1 MPSGAWELTAK
12 SEKLTAEGIAGK
24 EIPVSIYADRFWM
37 KNWDAGMKDLDPS
50 EFDTTYVAMIR
61 PVFERHSKKTALG
74 YLGVDVSFGELER
87 ASNRFANM
95 LIEQGFRK
103 GDVVGIHLPNT
114 PQYVIALLG
123 TLKAGCIVSGVSPLM
138 SAAQIQYQLNDLG
151 AGGKKLA
158 FLTLDAAFAE
168 RIAKIAH
175 EIPRLAVVI
184 TTSVA
189 SFLPKFKQVLGRLTK
204 KVPSGRVTAL
214 AGKTV
219 LDFHRDILEKYPD
232 GRPEVRLTPD
242 DLGYIQYT
250 GGTTG
255 PPKGAMV
262 SHRNAVHNIKS
273 VLRWLGWDNAEGVVL
288 SGFPMFHIAGLTMA
302 EATMSAGWTQ
312 VLVPNPRDT
321 DHICKEMVKYRVT
334 NLVNVP
340 SLFQMLMAN
349 PKFRE
354 MDHSGLGTSICAA
367 SPFPKESQEE
377 FESIV
382 GKGKLL
388 ELYGMTETSP
398 VSTMNPMKGKRKLG
412 TIGVPF
418 LNVEAKLVDPG
429 TGEEVPLGQAGEI
442 CIRGPLVM
450 QGYYNKP
457 EETAKAIDA
466 DGYMHTGDV
475 AIMDEDGYMKLVD
488 RTKDMIIVGG
498 YKVFSSKVEDVIAG
512 HPAVGMIALVGLQ
525 NPQRP
530 GSEIV
535 KGFVQLDPNYS
546 YDGNESALKEDII
559 LYAKEHCAPYE
570 VPKVIEIIGEMPL
583 TAVGKIDKKVLR
595 VQGK

>member
-1 MPSGAWELTAK
+1 LS
-12 SEKLTAEGIAGK
+12 
-24 EIPVSIYADRFWM
+24 VYADRFWM
-37 KNWDAGMKDLDPS
+37 KNWDEGMADLDPS
-50 EFDTTYVAMIR
+50 EFDTTYVDMLR
-61 PVFERHSKKTALG
+61 PVFAENTNETALG
-74 YLGVDVSFGELER
+74 YLGVDITFGELDR
-87 ASNRFANM
+87 YSNQFANV
-95 LIEQGFRK
+95 LIESGFRK
-103 GDVVGIHLPNT
+103 GDIVGINLPNT
-114 PQYVIALLG
+114 PEYVISLIG

-151 AGGKKLA
+151 AGDKKLG
-158 FLTLDAAFAE
+158 FVTLDAAFPAQ
-168 RIAKIAH
+168 IAKIAP
-175 EIPRLAVVI
+175 EIPQLALVI

-189 SFLPKFKQVLGRLTK
+189 GFLPKLKQVLGRLTK
-204 KVPSGRVTAL
+204 KVPSGKVTPL

-219 LDFHRDILEKYPD
+219 LDFHHDILKKQSTDLP
-232 GRPEVRLTPD
+232 GVKVTPD

-255 PPKGAMV
+255 PPKGAML
-262 SHRNAVHNIKS
+262 SHRNAAHNIRS
-273 VLRWLGWDNAEGVVL
+273 VMRWLDWQEEGGVAL
-288 SGFPMFHIAGLTMA
+288 SGFPMFHVAGLTIA
-302 EATMSAGWTQ
+302 EVAIYAGWTQ
-312 VLVPNPRDT
+312 VLIPNPRDT
-321 DHICKEMVKYRVT
+321 DHICKEMVKYGVT

-354 MDHSGLGTSICAA
+354 MNHSGLGTCVCAA
-367 SPFPKESQEE
+367 SPFPRESQEE

-398 VSTMNPMKGKRKLG
+398 VSTMNPMKGRRKLG

-418 LNVEAKLVDPG
+418 LNTEAKLVDPG
-429 TGEEVPLGQAGEI
+429 TGDEVPLGEAGEI

-457 EETAKAIDA
+457 EETANAIDA

-475 AIMDEDGYMKLVD
+475 AVMDEDGYMRIVD

-498 YKVFSSKVEDVIAG
+498 YKVFSSKVEDSIAK
-512 HPAVGMIALVGLQ
+512 HPAIGMIALVGVD
-525 NPQRP
+525 NPKRP

-535 KGFVQLDPNYS
+535 KGFVQLDAGYD
-546 YDGNESALKEDII
+546 YDGDESALQEDII
-559 LYAKEHCAPYE
+559 RFAKENCSPYE
-570 VPKVIEIIGEMPL
+570 VPKAIEIIGEMPL

-595 VQGK
+595 VQKK

>member
-1 MPSGAWELTAK
+1 MS
-12 SEKLTAEGIAGK
+12 
-24 EIPVSIYADRFWM
+24 VYADRFWM
-37 KNWDAGMKDLDPS
+37 RNWDEGMTDLDPE
-50 EFDTTYVAMIR
+50 EFETTYVDMLR
-61 PVFERHSKKTALG
+61 PVFQEEPNKTALA
-74 YLGVDVSFGELER
+74 YLGVDITFGELDR
-87 ASNRFANM
+87 YSNQFANM
-95 LIEQGFRK
+95 LIKNGFRK
-103 GDVVGIHLPNT
+103 GDIVGINLPNT
-114 PQYVIALLG
+114 PEYVISLIG

-151 AGGKKLA
+151 AGDKKLA
-158 FLTLDAAFAE
+158 FVTLDASFPAQ
-168 RIAKIAH
+168 IAKIAH
-175 EIPRLAVVI
+175 EIPGLAVVI

-189 SFLPKFKQVLGRLTK
+189 GFLPKLKQVLGRLTK
-204 KVPSGRVTAL
+204 KVPSGEVTSL

-219 LDFHRDILEKYPD
+219 LDFHRDILKKQSTESPGVK
-232 GRPEVRLTPD
+232 LTPD

-255 PPKGAMV
+255 PPKGAML
-262 SHRNAVHNIKS
+262 SNRNAAHNIQS
-273 VLRWLGWDNAEGVVL
+273 VMRWLGWERGQGVVL
-288 SGFPMFHIAGLTMA
+288 SGFPMFHVAGLTIA
-302 EATMSAGWTQ
+302 EVAVYAGWTQ
-312 VLVPNPRDT
+312 VLIPNPRDT

-354 MDHSGLGTSICAA
+354 IDHSNLGTCVCAA

-398 VSTMNPMKGKRKLG
+398 VSTMNPSKGKRKLG

-418 LNVEAKLVDPG
+418 LNTEAKLVDPD
-429 TGEEVPLGQAGEI
+429 TGEEVPLGEAGEI

-457 EETAKAIDA
+457 EETANAIDQ

-475 AIMDEDGYMKLVD
+475 AVMDEDGYMKIVD

-498 YKVFSSKVEDVIAG
+498 YKVFSSKVEDSIAK
-512 HPAVGMIALVGLQ
+512 HPAVGMIALVGID
-525 NPQRP
+525 NPKRP
-530 GSEIV
+530 GSELV
-535 KGFVQLDPNYS
+535 KAFVQLDAGYD
-546 YDGNESALKEDII
+546 YDGNESGLQEDII
-559 LYAKEHCAPYE
+559 RFAKENCSPYE

-595 VQGK
+595 VREK